1 MSCDPCP
8 AIRVLRSMSCDPC
21 PAIHVLLSMSCYP
34 CLAIHVL
41 LSMSCDPCP
50 AIQMI
55 QDERL
60 PVPAELGRVDAQED
74 PGSAGERWQR
84 HQILARWHIHVS
96 CFLQNKNRIKT
107 NDFTCFFIDL
117 TFFVTSTVHEQSIL
131 IQNFVIFLLKAI
143 VIYIKIIVASL
154 TKTAGTEDKKNT
166 RYVHKLKGQ

>member
-41 LSMSCDPCP
+41 LSMSCYPCP

-74 PGSAGERWQR
+74 PGSPGERWQR
-84 HQILARWHIHVS
+84 HQILARWPIHVS
-96 CFLQNKNRIKT
+96 CFLQNKIRIKT
-107 NDFTCFFIDL
+107 NDFTCFFIFA
-117 TFFVTSTVHEQSIL
+117 TF
-131 IQNFVIFLLKAI
+131 
-143 VIYIKIIVASL
+143 SL
-154 TKTAGTEDKKNT
+154 TATEK
-166 RYVHKLKGQ
+166 YVSDPDPDPDPKQ